1 MEKGFWESGLELTNL
16 LKLTSGIQ
24 IQGWGVGVF
33 YRYGPYALP
42 DSRDN
47 LRFTLSLTA
56 GI

>member
-16 LKLTSGIQ
+16 IKLNSGFQ
-24 IQGWGVGVF
+24 VQGWGIGVF

-56 GI
+56 GF